1 MFIDSAHPSLAH
13 HMVMNFLETYKDI
26 KEKGII
32 LEQGLIKYGVIKIY
46 KEKNQDRTQSND
58 KSRYWNNNKHTRIDS
73 AIDTRHV

>member
-32 LEQGLIKYGVIKIY
+32 LEQGLMKNGIIKIY
-46 KEKNQDRTQSND
+46 KEKNHEKNQ
-58 KSRYWNNNKHTRIDS
+58 
-73 AIDTRHV
+73 